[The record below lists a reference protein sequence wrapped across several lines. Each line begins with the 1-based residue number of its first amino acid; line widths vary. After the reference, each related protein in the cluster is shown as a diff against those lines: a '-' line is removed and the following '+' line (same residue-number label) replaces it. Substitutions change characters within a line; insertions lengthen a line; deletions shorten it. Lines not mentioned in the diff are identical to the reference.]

1 MDRVAFGLVYSLS
14 LIPIL
19 SPLYYLPP
27 SDLPTCSPQRPLT
40 FRNPLGVSITPRHPQ
55 PPLPIA
61 PGHPWPLFPIAP
73 RPLRPLLLVHPSR
86 PRWLPK
92 HIWLYLDHYLSSL
105 NCHFLL
111 RTPSTLASQDII
123 SMTCQPSRI
132 SPGFRGA
139 CWVTIGLV

>member
-14 LIPIL
+14 LIPIP
-19 SPLYYLPP
+19 SPLYHLPR

-40 FRNPLGVSITPRHPQ
+40 FRNPLGVSI
-55 PPLPIA
+55 A

-73 RPLRPLLLVHPSR
+73 RPLQPLLLVHPSR

-92 HIWLYLDHYLSSL
+92 HIWPYLDHYLSSL
-105 NCHFLL
+105 NRHFLL

-139 CWVTIGLV
+139 CWVKIGLV